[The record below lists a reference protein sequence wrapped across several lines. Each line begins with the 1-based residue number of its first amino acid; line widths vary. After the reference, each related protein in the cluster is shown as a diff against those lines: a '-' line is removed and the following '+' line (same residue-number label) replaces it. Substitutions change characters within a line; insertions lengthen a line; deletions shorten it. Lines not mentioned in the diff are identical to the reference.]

1 MIACC
6 TESLLTDS
14 DNKNLDFSLKIYV
27 PTVQLVEITLPPD
40 PGASIIYEAISELL
54 DASVKEL
61 RKYERL
67 DTTDLTPSK
76 GLTSS
81 FDETIK
87 RQLAPVWHTV
97 SPKIRQL
104 VSDMKT
110 LRSLAG
116 YLLKF
121 DAITFLRYL
130 ENLKATEGVK
140 SAWMFHSAAHVIFE
154 GAKSRV
160 YKLDETTGPQGHRI
174 HEEGTEGQN
183 HGANKA
189 EIKPILDELPK
200 WKCLIDILLE
210 LVDDIDANQNVVVF
224 CQDEFTCEQLQTV
237 IKPNGP
243 SRFMESQYIEY
254 LADKMN
260 KTKTSGTKR
269 TAAGVSV
276 ANMVSFSQV
285 EEAALL
291 REAKSL
297 DVLKKVDSSSSESKI
312 KEIKILKDDNEIV
325 KNIQDPME
333 AWFANHVKFVSSDSV
348 GALTLWEF
356 LPHRIV
362 VYDPDIAIV
371 RQIELFNAQ
380 NASIKLQVYL
390 LRYEPSPEMDKFHAM
405 LARERTAFEELIKS
419 KGAMAK
425 QISKEIEPVYR
436 PIERADNSVSANAI
450 TRKAGGRA
458 LLDKPDKVR
467 VIVDVREFM
476 SPLPAV
482 LHAQGYNVVP
492 VTLEVGDY
500 ILSPEICV
508 ERKTIPDL
516 RGSLASGRLFQQ
528 AEAMCKHY
536 QIAILLIE
544 FDGDKAFALQSPSEM
559 GEDIQSGHIMSR
571 LSLLC
576 LHHPRL
582 RLVWSR
588 SLHATADIFRQIKS
602 NYDEPDPV
610 EASNIGLE
618 AGEAVDSKEPAINN
632 TGLEILRRLPGVTDA
647 SVRSLA
653 REAGNVAGL
662 AKLTQEKLIE
672 IIGSAP
678 YARRLYEFL
687 HQSA

>member
-1 MIACC
+1 
-6 TESLLTDS
+6 L
-14 DNKNLDFSLKIYV
+14 
-27 PTVQLVEITLPPD
+27 QLVEISLPPD

-54 DASVKEL
+54 DVSVKEL

-160 YKLDETTGPQGHRI
+160 YKLEETAGPQDNRI
-174 HEEGTEGQN
+174 DKDGTEGHNQI
-183 HGANKA
+183 ANNKT
-189 EIKPILDELPK
+189 EIKPTLDELPK

-210 LVDDIDANQNVVVF
+210 LMDDVDANQNVIVF
-224 CQDEFTCEQLQTV
+224 CQDEFTCEQLHTV

-260 KTKTSGTKR
+260 KSKVSGKKR
-269 TAAGVSV
+269 TAAGASV

-297 DVLKKVDSSSSESKI
+297 DVLKKAGSSSSESNI
-312 KEIKILKDDNEIV
+312 KGKVIMKDHDNGA
-325 KNIQDPME
+325 KDIQDPME

-348 GALTLWEF
+348 GALTLWEL

-362 VYDPDIAIV
+362 VYDPDITVV

-380 NASIKLQVYL
+380 NPSINLQVYL
-390 LRYEPSPEMDKFHAM
+390 LRYEPSPEMDKFHAL
-405 LARERTAFEELIKS
+405 LARERNAFEELIKS

-425 QISKEIEPVYR
+425 QISKEVEPIYK

-450 TRKAGGRA
+450 TRKAGGRS
-458 LLDKPDKVR
+458 LLDKPDKIR

-482 LHAQGYNVVP
+482 LHAQGYNVIP

-508 ERKTIPDL
+508 ERKSIPDL

-588 SLHATADIFRQIKS
+588 SLHATADIFRQLKS

-610 EASNIGLE
+610 QASNVGLE
-618 AGEAVDSKEPAINN
+618 AGEAADSKEPAVNN
-632 TGLEILRRLPGVTDA
+632 SGLEILRRLPGVTDA
-647 SVRSLA
+647 SVRPLA
-653 REAGNVAGL
+653 REAGSLAGL
-662 AKLTQEKLIE
+662 AHLTLDKLIE
-672 IIGSAP
+672 IMGSAP

-687 HQSA
+687 HQSASM